1 MSGAPMIFDRA
12 LIRARQ
18 DRARRL
24 GPVTFL
30 LERVTQ
36 DLAERLGAVVRHF
49 EVAVDL
55 GTPTAD
61 LRRALANNPAIG
73 LLIAAS
79 SNAQSAGL
87 ALVANEEALPF
98 ADASLDLVVSALALQ
113 TVNDLPGTLV
123 QIRRALSRMGCCW
136 RRSLGANAARAA
148 PKLCRGRVGDRRRGF
163 AARCSV
169 CGRTRDRSA
178 AAACRVCASGDR
190 RRSCHGAVCL
200 GARPDARPAPDGGDQ
215 RAD

>member
-113 TVNDLPGTLV
+113 TDDLPGTLV
-123 QIRRALSRMGCCW
+123 QIRRAPKPDGL
-136 RRSLGANAARAA
+136 LLAA
-148 PKLCRGRVGDRRRGF
+148 PLATRCASCQSLAAAESEIEGGLPRVPFRTY
-163 AARCSV
+163 ARSERCCSV
-169 CGRTRDRSA
+169 PGLRFR
-178 AAACRVCASGDR
+178 
-190 RRSCHGAVCL
+190 
-200 GARPDARPAPDGGDQ
+200 
-215 RAD
+215 

>member
-1 MSGAPMIFDRA
+1 M
-12 LIRARQ
+12 
-18 DRARRL
+18 
-24 GPVTFL
+24 TFL
-30 LERVTQ
+30 LERVTH

-87 ALVANEEALPF
+87 ALVADEEALPF

-123 QIRRALSRMGCCW
+123 QIRRALKPDGLLSG
-136 RRSLGANAARAA
+136 GAPWGRHAA
-148 PKLCRGRVGDRRRGF
+148 P
-163 AARCSV
+163 S
-169 CGRTRDRSA
+169 CGKALPRP
-178 AAACRVCASGDR
+178 R
-190 RRSCHGAVCL
+190 RRSKAGFRRAL
-200 GARPDARPAPDGGDQ
+200 RRLRTYARSERCCSVPGLRF
-215 RAD
+215 R